1 METIIQWQT
10 YKDAITQDLT
20 YGICL
25 LQQDCI
31 SSNQQLPRYDLAKL
45 ENIIEETNVL
55 KKVDEWIR
63 KWGGY
68 ISLLVLII
76 WIIKMITILTMV
88 LWTLMQEGLQATA
101 AVIYSSFCFPVMT
114 ANKIAR
120 RARRAKALASE
131 QELETQT
138 MMLQQHV

>member
-1 METIIQWQT
+1 MNKE
-10 YKDAITQDLT
+10 
-20 YGICL
+20 
-25 LQQDCI
+25 DCI
-31 SSNQQLPRYDLAKL
+31 SSNQQIPRYDLTKL
-45 ENIIEETNVL
+45 AENIIEETNVL

-114 ANKIAR
+114 ANKITR

-138 MMLQQHV
+138 MM